1 MVMSREQRLELLQL
15 ARQAKAKKKAQRD
28 AEKDANKEPVKRGRK
43 KKVEVVDV
51 VDEPMEVEPEPVI
64 NDDTND
70 DNFDIEPIKKT
81 KPKGNRVKKEKE
93 PVRSL
98 DLNNDV
104 DVDDNNTIIEE
115 IVEIRKKP
123 KKKIVK
129 KIIYESDSEDEVQ
142 EVVVQNKPKKEPAAK
157 VKKIAKPVP
166 LEQPKEPE
174 VKSINFFNC

>member
-1 MVMSREQRLELLQL
+1 MTKEQRCELLKL
-15 ARQAKAKKKAQRD
+15 AREAKAQKKLERD
-28 AEKDANKEPVKRGRK
+28 ADKPVVKRGRK
-43 KKVEVVDV
+43 KKEEVDV

-81 KPKGNRVKKEKE
+81 KPKVKKEKE

-129 KIIYESDSEDEVQ
+129 KIIYESDSNDELE
-142 EVVVQNKPKKEPAAK
+142 EVVVENKPKKSSAK

-166 LEQPKEPE
+166 LEQPREPE
-174 VKSINFFNC
+174 VKPQFSFFNC

>member
-1 MVMSREQRLELLQL
+1 MSREQRLELLQL

-81 KPKGNRVKKEKE
+81 KPKVKKEKE

-104 DVDDNNTIIEE
+104 DVEDDIMVEE
-115 IVEIRKKP
+115 IVEVRKKP

-129 KIIYESDSEDEVQ
+129 KIIYESDSEDEVE
-142 EVVVQNKPKKEPAAK
+142 EVVVQKNKPKKEPAAK
-157 VKKIAKPVP
+157 VKKVAKPVP
-166 LEQPKEPE
+166 LEQPREPE
-174 VKSINFFNC
+174 VKSSINFFNC